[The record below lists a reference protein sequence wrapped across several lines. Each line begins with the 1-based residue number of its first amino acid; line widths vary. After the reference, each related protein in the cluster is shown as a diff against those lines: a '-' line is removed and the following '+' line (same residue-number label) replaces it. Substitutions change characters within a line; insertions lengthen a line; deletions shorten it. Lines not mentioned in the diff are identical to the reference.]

1 MSGSEVYY
9 ALKQG
14 KRLERP
20 LRCPLLIYQ
29 LMYKCWDWDETRRPT
44 FVQLVQ
50 WLKTDV
56 EYRHATVSTR
66 QALLTDSMTSE
77 RSRADASDRDSNAVV
92 QL

>member
-20 LRCPLLIYQ
+20 LRCPLFIYQ

-44 FVQLVQ
+44 FFQLVQ
-50 WLKTDV
+50 LLKTDV
-56 EYRHATVSTR
+56 EYRHGTVSSR
-66 QALLTDSMTSE
+66 KALLTDTMTSE
-77 RSRADASDRDSNAVV
+77 RSRADAHDRDLNAVV